1 MKVTAGLKKGQIL
14 KVSKRGIRPTRGII
28 RQAIFNIIGERIQ
41 DALVLDLFA
50 GTGAFGIEALSRG
63 ARDCIFIDKEPAI
76 IIKNIQRLKLQTCS
90 RIIAKDFRPALKKLK
105 NNEFDIIFIDPPY
118 NTDYLPTALKLIQN
132 LRLLK
137 DNGIIITER
146 RAGIIYKIPEN
157 YRIVKEK
164 KYGDTEVD
172 FIEKVF

>member
-1 MKVTAGLKKGQIL
+1 
-14 KVSKRGIRPTRGII
+14 
-28 RQAIFNIIGERIQ
+28 
-41 DALVLDLFA
+41 
-50 GTGAFGIEALSRG
+50 
-63 ARDCIFIDKEPAI
+63 
-76 IIKNIQRLKLQTCS
+76 
-90 RIIAKDFRPALKKLK
+90 
-105 NNEFDIIFIDPPY
+105 
-118 NTDYLPTALKLIQN
+118 LIQN